1 MQSVFSIGT
10 ERYAMIAGLVWQVA
24 SQCALVWV
32 RAPICAME
40 KAHLPPSFSYYH
52 SLTDILS
59 MNVAGATISRHL
71 SPPRRNLLRLSIL
84 VADGAP
90 AWKALA
96 VSMLPSPQTWNLEA
110 MRSMRPLGWN
120 ILLAGAVLG

>member
-1 MQSVFSIGT
+1 MLCPT
-10 ERYAMIAGLVWQVA
+10 
-24 SQCALVWV
+24 
-32 RAPICAME
+32 
-40 KAHLPPSFSYYH
+40 
-52 SLTDILS
+52 LS
-59 MNVAGATISRHL
+59 MLLLPLFLPCCRSPPPAASRHL
-71 SPPRRNLLRLSIL
+71 SPPVLILSML
-84 VADGAP
+84 VADGVP